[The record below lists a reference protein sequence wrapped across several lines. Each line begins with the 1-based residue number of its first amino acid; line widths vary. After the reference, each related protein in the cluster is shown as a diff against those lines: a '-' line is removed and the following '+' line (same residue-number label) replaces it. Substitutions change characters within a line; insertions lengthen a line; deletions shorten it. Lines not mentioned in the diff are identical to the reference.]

1 MFVRRILAAL
11 VAAAM
16 FAGVAAAQEPMRVRI
31 TGPGDGAYSDS
42 IDLPLNKAA
51 VVELPRDA
59 RDVLVANPNIADAVI
74 RTPRQVY
81 LLGMTV
87 GKTNVFF
94 FDGNGNEILDLEVS
108 VATDVSQLQ
117 SMLDRYIRNGNV
129 RAEAVDDQIVLT
141 GAVESAATADQALK
155 LAQRWVETPESVF
168 SMVSISGNEQVMLKV
183 RVVEMQRTVLKQLGV
198 NIDST
203 TNFGEFVP
211 PVRAQAMDDTGAP
224 ILGPNGNPI
233 LEVIQ
238 PGRFRNQQTY
248 GTDNGYA
255 IAGRALGGLAAGLN
269 ATNFVDGV
277 LQSSISAQLDAFERV
292 GIVRTLAEPN
302 LTAIT
307 GEAANFLAGGE
318 FPVPVGR
325 DDEGNILIE
334 FKPFGVGLGFTPLVV
349 SEDRI
354 SLKISTEVSEL
365 TNQGALTFQGS
376 TVTNDEGQTFV
387 VPGLTI
393 PALNVRRAETT
404 VELPSGGS
412 LVMAGLIQEET
423 RQNLEGLPGVKDIPV
438 LGQLFRSRDYESQE
452 TELVVIVTPY
462 LVNPTS
468 ADRLQT
474 PADGYRTAPDA
485 NTILLGQLNRVYK
498 APGADVEG
506 QAWRGPYGY
515 VME

>member
-11 VAAAM
+11 VAASL

-31 TGPGDGAYSDS
+31 TGPGDGAFSDS

-117 SMLDRYIRNGNV
+117 SMLDRYIGNGSV

-141 GAVESAATADQALK
+141 GSVESASRADQALK

-198 NIDST
+198 NIDSR
-203 TNFGEFVP
+203 TNFGEI
-211 PVRAQAMDDTGAP
+211 D
-224 ILGPNGNPI
+224 PNIGEAGGFEN
-233 LEVIQ
+233 L
-238 PGRFRNQQTY
+238 QQF

-255 IAGRALGGLAAGLN
+255 IAGSAQGGLSAGIQ
-269 ATNFVDGV
+269 ATNFVGNV
-277 LQSSISAQLDAFERV
+277 LQSSIRAQLDAFERV